1 MEEFAKQTR
10 KQHRKPSAGP
20 SADKKKAKKDGKGKG
35 KGQVDKATEKE
46 RKRNPKAFG
55 AQSTASSAR
64 QANHKLEK
72 MERKL
77 HVPLT
82 DRSYLADDPAPVVVA
97 VVGPPSVGKT
107 TLIRSLVKHYTKH
120 SLNAI
125 NGPVTVVSSA
135 KQRLTFIDTPCDV
148 PAMMDAAKGV
158 WLLLPCPLL
167 YCTHASAVADLVLL
181 LIDAAF
187 GFEMETFE
195 FLNILQVHGF
205 PKVMGVLTHLDSF
218 KVNKKLRRTKKIL
231 KHRFWTDVYATCA
244 SHYENM

>member
-20 SADKKKAKKDGKGKG
+20 SADKKKSKKDGKGKG
-35 KGQVDKATEKE
+35 RGEGDKATEKE

-64 QANHKLEK
+64 QASHKLEK

-82 DRSYLADDPAPVVVA
+82 DRAYLADDPAPVVVA

-120 SLNAI
+120 SLNEI
-125 NGPVTVVSSA
+125 KGPVTVVSSA

-148 PAMMDAAKGV
+148 PAMMDAAKGIRV
-158 WLLLPCPLL
+158 FMAPLHALHCPLRL
-167 YCTHASAVADLVLL
+167 LCRRLVVCSP
-181 LIDAAF
+181 AC
-187 GFEMETFE
+187 
-195 FLNILQVHGF
+195 
-205 PKVMGVLTHLDSF
+205 S
-218 KVNKKLRRTKKIL
+218 
-231 KHRFWTDVYATCA
+231 C
-244 SHYENM
+244 